1 MAAPFGLLTMFI
13 GIAALQQFPDLANP
27 NEAFSRTMM
36 GSMPAGFRALM
47 MSAILAAVV
56 SSGES
61 SVNAATGLVVN
72 DVLKPYWLSGR
83 SDRFYLRLSQVGCV
97 VLGATALSL
106 AVLAPGII
114 EYIRLGFLIRTPV
127 ALAVLVGLYWS
138 GATATGAAAG
148 IVVGTAAVL
157 GWQTLGDPKT
167 IDPFWIATP
176 VTLTA
181 LMIGSRFGRTV
192 PVPEPRVVS

>member
-1 MAAPFGLLTMFI
+1 MLI
-13 GIAALQQFPDLANP
+13 GVAALQHFPDLVNP

-36 GSMPAGFRALM
+36 ASIPAGFRALM

-97 VLGATALSL
+97 LLGATALSL

-138 GATATGAAAG
+138 GATSTGAAAG
-148 IVVGTAAVL
+148 IVVGTATVL

-167 IDPFWIATP
+167 VDPFWIATP

-181 LMIGSRFGRTV
+181 LIVGSRFGRAV
-192 PVPEPRVVS
+192 PVPEPGVVSRREEHA